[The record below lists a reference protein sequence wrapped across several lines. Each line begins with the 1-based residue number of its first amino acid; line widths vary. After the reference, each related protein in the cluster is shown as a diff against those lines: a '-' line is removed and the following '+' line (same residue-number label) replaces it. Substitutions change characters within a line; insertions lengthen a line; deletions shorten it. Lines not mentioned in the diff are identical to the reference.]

1 MAGAGGDGRARR
13 ALFVLKLALSAGLL
27 WFVLSRADLTQVF
40 TAVRGADPILIGL
53 ALLTPLLGYTLT
65 STRWRGLL
73 RVVGAEIPPG
83 PLWRASLIAVFFNQF
98 MPSTIGGDAIR
109 VYEAWRN
116 GASRS
121 AALSSIVVDR
131 VIGTFALVLLAVGML
146 PFVSAAFENPWA
158 VYGVVVAVSMMV
170 SILMLMLFLPI
181 PGVISLFHRLCAAL
195 PGPAAR
201 IAGKLDRAFAPYRG
215 RWKVL
220 PASMILSLLLQ
231 ANVVLMH
238 WLIGRALGIEVSIVQ
253 FCFIVPVAMVVMMI
267 PVSING
273 IGLREGIFAVLL
285 GAYGVESSQAVALAL
300 MSYALFLVHGI
311 AGGIVFGLRGTRLAQ
326 VREAESDQAPSGVNT

>member
-1 MAGAGGDGRARR
+1 VAGPGGNGRSKH
-13 ALFVLKLALSAGLL
+13 ALFALKLVLSAGLL
-27 WFVLSRADLTQVF
+27 WFVLSRADLAQVWA
-40 TAVRGADPILIGL
+40 AVRGADPMPIGL

-73 RVVGAEIPPG
+73 RIVGAHIPPG

-109 VYEAWRN
+109 VYEAWRH

-158 VYGVVVAVSMMV
+158 VYGAVLAV
-170 SILMLMLFLPI
+170 GAIVTVLMLMLFLPI
-181 PGVISLFHRLCAAL
+181 PGVIELFHRCCAAL

-215 RWKVL
+215 RWRVL
-220 PASMILSLLLQ
+220 PVAMALSLLLQ

-238 WLIGRALGIEVSIVQ
+238 WLIGLSLGIEVSIVQ
-253 FCFIVPVAMVVMMI
+253 FCFLVPVAMVVMMI

-273 IGLREGIFAVLL
+273 IGLREGIFALLL

-300 MSYALFLVHGI
+300 MSYALFLVHGV

-326 VREAESDQAPSGVNT
+326 VREAQTDQPPSGVSA